1 MIRAQVWTRSVSLL
15 VAFWI
20 SLVPALATGNV
31 FTVDRWPVDA
41 SGESAADARGVAL
54 ARGRVQALHELL
66 QRLSPRE
73 YWQSIPPVPPSDVI
87 DLISGIQINNEKT
100 SPTRYLAEVSY
111 SFKPLEI
118 RNILRDA
125 YIPFSESQAREAIV
139 LPVFETEGRYLLWEE
154 DNEWSRAWQE
164 RFFINELVP
173 LISALGELED
183 IVGVTAGDAISRN
196 RSALIPFAARY
207 GVGDV
212 MVAHATLGRD
222 ETTELLKITLFR
234 VAATGSGEFGDR
246 SIDFIIRNTDRLP
259 LEDLLNFAIDQAVAR
274 LREDWK
280 FQTIIRIDG
289 VPSELLATVRFTEHR
304 EWVAIRNRLNEMP
317 TINDLEVVAL
327 STTGA
332 EIVLHYVGTLS
343 QLRLN
348 MAQRNLNL
356 LDGGSYGL
364 IALREDLPIVESE
377 ELEGGEALESGDDGF
392 ENSRST
398 DDVSF
403 ERLPNPFELQ

>member
-1 MIRAQVWTRSVSLL
+1 MIRAQIWTSSISLL
-15 VAFWI
+15 LAFWI
-20 SLVPALATGNV
+20 SLVPAQAVGNV

-41 SGESAADARGVAL
+41 SGKSAADARGVAL
-54 ARGRVQALHELL
+54 ARGRVQALRELM

-73 YWQSIPPVPPSDVI
+73 YWQSIPQIPPSDVI
-87 DLISGIQINNEKT
+87 DLISGIQISNEKT
-100 SPTRYLAEVSY
+100 SPTRYLAGVSY
-111 SFKPLEI
+111 SFKPQKI
-118 RNILRDA
+118 RNILGDA
-125 YIPFSESQAREAIV
+125 HIPFSESQAREAIV
-139 LPVFETEGRYLLWEE
+139 LPVFETEGRYMLWEE
-154 DNEWSRAWQE
+154 ENKWSLAWQE
-164 RFFINELVP
+164 RLFINELVP

-183 IVGVTAGDAISRN
+183 IVGVNAGDAISKN

-212 MVAHATLGRD
+212 MVAHATLGSD
-222 ETTELLKITLFR
+222 QATELLKVTLYR
-234 VAATGSGEFGDR
+234 VAATGSGEFGDQ

-259 LEDLLNFAIDQAVAR
+259 LEDLLSFAIDQAMAR

-280 FQTIIRIDG
+280 FRTIVRVDG
-289 VPSELLATVRFTEHR
+289 VPSELLATARFTEHR
-304 EWVAIRNRLNEMP
+304 EWVAIRDRLNEMP
-317 TINDLEVVAL
+317 TIRDLEVVAL

-377 ELEGGEALESGDDGF
+377 ELEGGEALEPGDDGF
-392 ENSRST
+392 GNSRPT

-403 ERLPNPFELQ
+403 DERPNPFEL